1 MDRAAKELAKP
12 GTNTTTADALQLNI
26 ILVFVVHRL
35 HCLYTNAAPP
45 WASSSFIYFQVC
57 FLLLLPSLLAGC
69 NNNAARKLSP
79 LHFGLWTRWWWS
91 GWGGG
96 CCKSASPELG
106 SQTERKKEVGGFLE
120 FLPGIVVASK
130 RQSWWS
136 SLLLLL
142 LLLVLVFG
150 LFICLLLL
158 RILSSLLCGDVDHR
172 IVAVKLW
179 SLAREWIGRRATES
193 SEESV
198 FLGDSKKE
206 RAKRKWRIRDT
217 LLCRL
222 S

>member
-1 MDRAAKELAKP
+1 
-12 GTNTTTADALQLNI
+12 
-26 ILVFVVHRL
+26 
-35 HCLYTNAAPP
+35 
-45 WASSSFIYFQVC
+45 
-57 FLLLLPSLLAGC
+57 
-69 NNNAARKLSP
+69 
-79 LHFGLWTRWWWS
+79 
-91 GWGGG
+91 
-96 CCKSASPELG
+96 
-106 SQTERKKEVGGFLE
+106 LE
-120 FLPGIVVASK
+120 FLPGIVVAST

-142 LLLVLVFG
+142 LLLVH
-150 LFICLLLL
+150 FICLLLL
-158 RILSSLLCGDVDHR
+158 RILSSLVCGGVDDR
-172 IVAVKLW
+172 IVALKLW